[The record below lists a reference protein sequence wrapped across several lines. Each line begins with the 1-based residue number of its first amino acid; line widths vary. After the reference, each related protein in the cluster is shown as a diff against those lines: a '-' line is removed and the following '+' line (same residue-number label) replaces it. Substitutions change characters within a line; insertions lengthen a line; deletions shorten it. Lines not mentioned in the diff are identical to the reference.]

1 MKTDLIFFIL
11 AKWYS
16 RNAMILVYSSSFIEY
31 QQGCKTIYFHLKI
44 AVDQNLKIFTSNHF
58 ENKLWSL
65 SKTTPQTR
73 VSIVCY
79 LSIINCASISISSVH
94 HSAIT
99 VFTVFCTIHNI
110 RAQNLYIG
118 LYVLCRYVYIVYSH
132 ICIYSV
138 WLCGCVWMCVHMCSL
153 FLFPFLS
160 SCIGRM

>member
-1 MKTDLIFFIL
+1 
-11 AKWYS
+11 
-16 RNAMILVYSSSFIEY
+16 MILKECNDPSVLQFFYWIP
-31 QQGCKTIYFHLKI
+31 QQGCRTIYFHLKI

-118 LYVLCRYVYIVYSH
+118 LYDVCRYVYIIASCFCSMKSLLYSMKLLLYEQAFRT
-132 ICIYSV
+132 ISK
-138 WLCGCVWMCVHMCSL
+138 LPESD
-153 FLFPFLS
+153 S
-160 SCIGRM
+160 